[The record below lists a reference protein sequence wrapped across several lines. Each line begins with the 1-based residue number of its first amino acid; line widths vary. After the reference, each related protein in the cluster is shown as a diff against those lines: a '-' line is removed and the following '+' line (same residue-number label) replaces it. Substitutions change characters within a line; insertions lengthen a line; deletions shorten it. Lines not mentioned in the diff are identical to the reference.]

1 MRELQKR
8 PGCDYES
15 ILRQKAGEP
24 DLEKVQMAA
33 FEQAKLVKK
42 DKKDVVSGAIV
53 NMPSSFT
60 KPLDYSIELLIR
72 TD

>member
-15 ILRQKAGEP
+15 VLRQKAGEP
-24 DLEKVQMAA
+24 DLEKVQMAV

-42 DKKDVVSGAIV
+42 DKR
-53 NMPSSFT
+53 M
-60 KPLDYSIELLIR
+60 LCLELLLICLPVLPNLLTTR
-72 TD
+72 LSY

>member
-1 MRELQKR
+1 
-8 PGCDYES
+8 
-15 ILRQKAGEP
+15 
-24 DLEKVQMAA
+24 MAA
-33 FEQAKLVKK
+33 MEQAKLLKK
-42 DKKDVVSGAIV
+42 NTKEVASGAIV